1 MTSSSGISFG
11 GLFSGLDTE
20 SIISQLMQIER
31 APIRFLETKK
41 VKNTYEKEGLTEVN
55 NSLLSLKSTLSTF
68 ASGILFDNQFNSSNE
83 RVLTGSAT
91 VGATQDTYQMSV
103 SSLAQTQVRA
113 SDKFAAAATPVSDG
127 SNFTITAEGI
137 AFTVNV
143 DSGDTLQLICNKIN
157 AAVNGPDN
165 FSAYGTARITTNPAD
180 GLQIL
185 SIETNE
191 KGVSHQFTYT
201 DGANTPLATLK
212 LSDAFGDDQAAKDTS
227 LTIDG
232 VTLTSHENT
241 FTFTSGYLNGVTINV
256 HDTSLSPV
264 AVTIGINDD
273 DIVSKISDF
282 VTQFNTTTELM
293 NKYTQEETIK
303 NPESDEDYKPGILH
317 GDFDLVDAKSWIRI
331 KTTGYVDAGLADYKT
346 MSTIGID
353 SEESLGG
360 LVSDQLEF
368 DEQKL
373 RTALSADRDQ
383 VVELLEGW
391 ADATDTG
398 SISYYLE
405 KQTKVSSVDVLA
417 GNFYRRI
424 LYIDDRNED
433 IDDEIAN
440 WEERVAAVEERMRN
454 QFAAMEQALQ
464 QLQNQSNYL
473 TAQLS
478 NLLKTTSSTGG
489 NS

>member
-68 ASGILFDNQFNSSNE
+68 ASGILFDNKFNSSNE

-91 VGATQDTYQMSV
+91 VGATQDTYLMSV
-103 SSLAQTQVRA
+103 GSLAQTQVRA
-113 SDKFAAAATPVSDG
+113 SGKFDAAATPVSTGDD
-127 SNFTITAEGI
+127 FTITAEGI
-137 AFTVNV
+137 VFTVNV
-143 DSGDTLQLICNKIN
+143 GAGDTLQDICDKIN
-157 AAVNGPDN
+157 DANNLPLLDQ
-165 FSAYGTARITTNPAD
+165 FSTYGIARITTNPAD

-185 SIETNE
+185 SIESNDP
-191 KGVSHQFTYT
+191 GVSHQFQYV
-201 DGANTPLATLK
+201 DGANTPLATLG
-212 LSDAFGDDQAAKDTS
+212 LTSDDQEAQDTS

-256 HDTSLSPV
+256 HDISISPV
-264 AVTIGINDD
+264 TVTIGINDD

-282 VTQFNTTTELM
+282 VTQFNTTTELL
-293 NKYTQEETIK
+293 NKYVQEDTIK
-303 NPESDEDYKPGILH
+303 NPESDEDYKLGILH

-331 KTTGYVDAGLADYKT
+331 KTTGYVDSGLADYMM
-346 MSTIGID
+346 MSSIGID
-353 SEESLGG
+353 SEESSGSF
-360 LVSDQLEF
+360 VSDQLEF
-368 DEQKL
+368 DEEKL
-373 RTALSADRDQ
+373 RAALSDDRDQ

-405 KQTKVSSVDVLA
+405 NQTKVSSAEALA

-424 LYIDDRNED
+424 LYIDDRNDD

-440 WEERVAAVEERMRN
+440 WEDRVTAVEERMRN
-454 QFAAMEQALQ
+454 QFAVMEQALQ
-464 QLQNQSNYL
+464 QLQSQSNYL

-478 NLLKTTSSTGG
+478 NLLKTTSSTSG
-489 NS
+489 NG

>member
-1 MTSSSGISFG
+1 MEVVKMSSSSGISFG

-31 APIRFLETKK
+31 APIRFLQTKK
-41 VKNTYEKEGLTEVN
+41 VKNTYEKEGLTEIN
-55 NSLLSLKSTLSTF
+55 NSLLSLKKTLSTF
-68 ASGILFDNQFNSSNE
+68 ASGILFDNKFNSSNE

-91 VGATQDTYQMSV
+91 VGATQDTYMMSV
-103 SSLAQTQVRA
+103 SSLAQTQVYA
-113 SDKFAAAATPVSDG
+113 SSKFVSTDFPVPAGGSFNITVENGAGPTYSITVLATH
-127 SNFTITAEGI
+127 
-137 AFTVNV
+137 
-143 DSGDTLQLICNKIN
+143 TLQAIADTIN
-157 AAVNGPDN
+157 GTAG

-180 GLQIL
+180 GKQIL
-185 SIETNE
+185 SIESNNP
-191 KGVSHQFTYT
+191 GVSHKFSYVDTV
-201 DGANTPLATLK
+201 GTPLVQLGLAQT
-212 LSDAFGDDQAAKDTS
+212 QAAQDTS

-264 AVTIGINDD
+264 TVTIGINDD
-273 DIVSKISDF
+273 DIVAKMSDF
-282 VTQFNTTTELM
+282 VTQFNTTTELL
-293 NKYTQEETIK
+293 NKYVQEDTIK
-303 NPESDEDYKPGILH
+303 NPESDEDYKLGILH

-331 KTTGYVDAGLADYKT
+331 KTTGYVDAALADYKT

-353 SEESLGG
+353 SEQSFGS
-360 LVSDQLEF
+360 LVSDKLEF
-368 DEQKL
+368 DEEKL
-373 RTALSADRDQ
+373 RTALSDDRDQ

-391 ADATDTG
+391 ADSTDTG

-405 KQTKVSSVDVLA
+405 NQTKVSSVDVLA

-424 LYIDDRNED
+424 LYIDDRNDD

-440 WEERVAAVEERMRN
+440 WEDRVAAVEERMRN
-454 QFAAMEQALQ
+454 QFAVMEQALQ
-464 QLQNQSNYL
+464 QLQNQSSYL

-478 NLLKTTSSTGG
+478 NLLKTTSSTSGRD
-489 NS
+489 